1 MQRNKA
7 PSRLPIQCS
16 ELGLQNYRGAR
27 LQGCMVAVEPRRVVM
42 CGEVSAGILFK
53 IDPTPTHYTAPQA
66 KAGSV
71 IKAGEKNSYSKSLGS
86 LFPKLDSK

>member
-1 MQRNKA
+1 
-7 PSRLPIQCS
+7 
-16 ELGLQNYRGAR
+16 
-27 LQGCMVAVEPRRVVM
+27 M

-71 IKAGEKNSYSKSLGS
+71 IKAGEKNSYSKSLGVAVRKAGFKVVGKIRGS
-86 LFPKLDSK
+86 EILRR